1 MPRSSDSVNSH
12 WDSARRRSSL
22 GSAGGWREGDL
33 EAGLVGFWI
42 LDATGIFN
50 DGKTRL

>member
-1 MPRSSDSVNSH
+1 VPRSSDSVNSH

-33 EAGLVGFWI
+33 EAELVEFWI
-42 LDATGIFN
+42 LNATGIFN
-50 DGKTRL
+50 GGSTRL

>member
-22 GSAGGWREGDL
+22 GSAGGWREEDL
-33 EAGLVGFWI
+33 DAELVEFWI
-42 LDATGIFN
+42 LDATGIIN
-50 DGKTRL
+50 GGQRRL